1 MSSGSSPTVVRRRL
15 AAELRELRR
24 RSNLNRKQ
32 VADAVG
38 IAESTVTK
46 IENNSTAP
54 AFGVVSVMLDLY
66 GVEVEQRQFLLTL
79 AREARKRGWWQ
90 GYKGKGAIPEWFE
103 VYVGMESAAS
113 RLNHYDSELIP
124 GLLQTADYYGAY
136 LGTAPV
142 AGAEDIERKIE
153 FRLARQDR
161 LTTSDELEL
170 WSIMNEACIRRM
182 VGGRATMKAQLRHLM
197 EISARPNVTLQV
209 LPFEAGS
216 HAAMDGSFIAIE
228 FPDPWPP
235 VIYLESQSDARYLED
250 PAVVQGYTVV
260 FNHLRAK
267 SLSVEDSLAFIAQVG
282 RDL

>member
-1 MSSGSSPTVVRRRL
+1 
-15 AAELRELRR
+15 
-24 RSNLNRKQ
+24 
-32 VADAVG
+32 
-38 IAESTVTK
+38 
-46 IENNSTAP
+46 
-54 AFGVVSVMLDLY
+54 MLDLY
-66 GVEVEQRQFLLTL
+66 EVEGEQRQFLLTL

-90 GYKGKGAIPEWFE
+90 SYKGKGAIPEWFE

-136 LGTAPV
+136 LGTAPAAV
-142 AGAEDIERKIE
+142 SAEDIERKIE

-197 EISARPNVTLQV
+197 EISTRPNVTLQV
-209 LPFEAGS
+209 LPFETGS

-235 VIYLESQSDARYLED
+235 VVYLESQSDARYLED
-250 PAVVQGYTVV
+250 PAVVQGYNVV

-282 RDL
+282 KDL